1 MSLVERLQSLFVA
14 LSALGGLGAGL
25 LLPIGPAAE
34 HVVLPA
40 LLVML
45 TAVFVQMDAAHVGEV
60 RRARTLVVAG
70 LVLNFVLTP
79 ALAWALGAG
88 LLGGEPDL
96 RIGLLLLLVTPCTDW
111 YLVFTAVARGH
122 TGIAA
127 ALLPVN
133 LVLQLVLLPVYVL
146 LLGGEAAMVDAAT
159 LAESVLLVLVVP
171 LVIALVLRRASARF
185 KGEEWR
191 ARLVIAPAGTLVLP
205 LLYVAV
211 FAMFAWQ
218 ARTVLDH
225 AADLLALL
233 PPLAVFFVVLP
244 SLAVALSRI
253 LRLPAAQKVTLT
265 MTTTAR
271 NSPVALAI
279 AVAAF
284 PDRPLIAVAL
294 VAGPLLELPVLA
306 LLAQLVRVRPSH
318 YDGHTASS
326 VFPVETQR
334 HRPSE

>member
-1 MSLVERLQSLFVA
+1 MSLPERLQSLFVA
-14 LSALGGLGAGL
+14 LSALAGLGAGL

-60 RRARTLVVAG
+60 RRARTLVVVG

-79 ALAWALGAG
+79 ALAWALGTG
-88 LLGGEPDL
+88 LLGGDPDL

-111 YLVFTAVARGH
+111 YLVFTAMARGH

-171 LVIALVLRRASARF
+171 LVLALVLRWASARF
-185 KGEEWR
+185 RSEGRRER
-191 ARLVIAPAGTLVLP
+191 FVIAPAAHIVLP
-205 LLYVAV
+205 LLCAAV

-218 ARTVLDH
+218 ARTVLEH

-244 SLAVALSRI
+244 SLSVILSRL
-253 LRLPAAQKVTLT
+253 LRLPAAQRVTLT
-265 MTTTAR
+265 MTATAR
-271 NSPVALAI
+271 NSPIALAI

-294 VAGPLLELPVLA
+294 VVGPLLELPVLA

-318 YDGHTASS
+318 DDDHDAPS
-326 VFPVETQR
+326 VSPADTRRNRTCE
-334 HRPSE
+334 

>member
-1 MSLVERLQSLFVA
+1 MSLAERLQGLLVA
-14 LSALGGLGAGL
+14 AAALVGLGTGL
-25 LLPIGPAAE
+25 ALPIGPAAE
-34 HVVLPA
+34 HAVLPA

-60 RRARTLVVAG
+60 RRAKTLVATS
-70 LVLNFVLTP
+70 LVLNFVFTP

-111 YLVFTAVARGH
+111 YLVFTAMARGH

-146 LLGGEAAMVDAAT
+146 LLGGQAAMVDAAT

-171 LVIALVLRRASARF
+171 LALAMVLRWASARF
-185 KGEEWR
+185 KGAAWR
-191 ARLVIAPAGTLVLP
+191 QRYVMGPASLLVLP

-211 FAMFAWQ
+211 LAMFAWQ
-218 ARTVLDH
+218 ARTVLEH
-225 AADLLALL
+225 GTELLALL
-233 PPLAVFFVVLP
+233 VPLAIFFVLLP
-244 SLAVALSRI
+244 LIATGLSRL
-253 LRLPAAQKVTLT
+253 LRLTAAHRVTLT

-271 NSPVALAI
+271 NSPIALAI

-294 VAGPLLELPVLA
+294 VVGPLLELPVLA
-306 LLAQLVRVRPSH
+306 LIAQLVRTRRP
-318 YDGHTASS
+318 TPKAAL
-326 VFPVETQR
+326 PL
-334 HRPSE
+334 